1 MAAHPK
7 ITPDKVEQV
16 IAALRIGADIA
27 GAAHLISVSTSG
39 LERYMV
45 RHPLVKVRADEARKI
60 ADDRVQSALYK
71 SAVGGNVTAMI
82 FWLKNRRAD
91 RWRDV
96 HKHEHGTAGAFDH
109 LTDEQL
115 AEMIVVEAE
124 EISQEMLPA
133 SVPKSKQAKAK
144 TATQH

>member
-82 FWLKNRRAD
+82 FWLKNRQSAE
-91 RWRDV
+91 WRDRR
-96 HKHEHGTAGAFDH
+96 ELAGVPDAPLLPGPIRVVFDDA
-109 LTDEQL
+109 LDED
-115 AEMIVVEAE
+115 EAPDE
-124 EISQEMLPA
+124 PGSDG
-133 SVPKSKQAKAK
+133 
-144 TATQH
+144 

>member
-82 FWLKNRRAD
+82 FWLKNRQSAE
-91 RWRDV
+91 WRDRRELALGDLNV
-96 HKHEHGTAGAFDH
+96 SDAIAEAHAAALKS
-109 LTDEQL
+109 DEP
-115 AEMIVVEAE
+115 E
-124 EISQEMLPA
+124 P
-133 SVPKSKQAKAK
+133 
-144 TATQH
+144 